1 MPPREAK
8 PKAKEA
14 AQQALRL
21 DPRLAEA
28 HAVLGLVA
36 MSYDWDLQNAENE
49 LKLAIDLNPNNTS
62 AHEFYAHLLM
72 VEGRSAEALTEIH
85 HALDLDPVSPLFHTV
100 LAQTMYYGRRYDEA
114 IAEAQNVLSV
124 NPTFVLAQ
132 YWLGCAYR
140 EKKMYPQAVQ
150 TFAHARQLSGDLPF
164 MLMAYGHAQALAG
177 NAKEA
182 RDALRKLEELRNSR
196 FVPSVYPAAVH
207 LGLGEKDEA
216 FRLLGLAY
224 QDKVDYLV
232 YLGVD
237 PIGDTIRS
245 DARFT
250 QLLKKIGLP

>member
-182 RDALRKLEELRNSR
+182 RGAPQL
-196 FVPSVYPAAVH
+196 
-207 LGLGEKDEA
+207 
-216 FRLLGLAY
+216 
-224 QDKVDYLV
+224 
-232 YLGVD
+232 
-237 PIGDTIRS
+237 TIRS
-245 DARFT
+245 ECVSRRRPSGAGGKRR
-250 QLLKKIGLP
+250 GLPLTRPRQGAQKLRPSQTPKRCGKAQVSA